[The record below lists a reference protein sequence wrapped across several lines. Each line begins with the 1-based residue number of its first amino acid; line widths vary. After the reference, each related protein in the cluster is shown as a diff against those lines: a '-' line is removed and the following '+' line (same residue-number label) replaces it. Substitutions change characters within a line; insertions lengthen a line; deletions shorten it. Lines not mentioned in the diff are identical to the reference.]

1 MERNQQ
7 FEKVELEGL
16 ENCLILKDCVFL
28 GKIIGEVNKV
38 KFLEEGEV
46 LVEFKKIE
54 LEVLENCLITR
65 GCVFLE
71 EIIGEVEEL

>member
-1 MERNQQ
+1 MQ
-7 FEKVELEGL
+7 K
-16 ENCLILKDCVFL
+16 
-28 GKIIGEVNKV
+28 KINIG
-38 KFLEEGEV
+38 LEEGEV